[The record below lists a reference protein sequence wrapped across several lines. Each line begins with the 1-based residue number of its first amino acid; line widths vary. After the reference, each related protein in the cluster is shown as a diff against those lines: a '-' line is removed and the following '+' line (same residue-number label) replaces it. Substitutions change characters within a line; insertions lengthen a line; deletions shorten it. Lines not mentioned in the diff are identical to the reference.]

1 MMKGVE
7 QKMRGLAIAGGGLK
21 CVAQIG
27 ALKALDELGIKF
39 DMVSGTSSGSIIAA
53 MYAMECSFEEMEGF
67 IKKYYKKFTKFNL
80 TKLAK
85 GAMSFL
91 KSGVAKIDGIIEIK
105 EFQTL
110 LKTVATNKKINL
122 MSDVKLPLSIVA
134 VDTITTKEIIF
145 TSKVFQSKLNNKNI
159 YIDDAP
165 IDVAIRA
172 STAFPGLFPTCN
184 YREYNLIDGG
194 TKNNLPTEPLKDMG
208 ADRIL
213 ALTFELDEYKP
224 KKDLL
229 AILLRTCDIFSMD
242 RMEQSKKFADLCVNI
257 SVPEANLLSVDNF
270 DECIKIG
277 YDTIMNKK
285 EEIMK
290 LFK

>member
-1 MMKGVE
+1 MKGVE

-39 DMVSGTSSGSIIAA
+39 DMVSGTSSGSMIASMHA
-53 MYAMECSFEEMEGF
+53 IGCTFEEMENF

-80 TKLAK
+80 IKLTK
-85 GAMSFL
+85 GAISFL
-91 KSGVAKIDGIIEIK
+91 TSGVAKVDGVIEIK
-105 EFQTL
+105 ELQTL
-110 LKTVATNKKINL
+110 LREMSNQKGVNL
-122 MSDVKLPLSIVA
+122 LSDVKMPLAIIS
-134 VDTITTKEIIF
+134 VDTITTKEVIF
-145 TSKVFQSKLNNKNI
+145 TSKIFQSELSNKNI
-159 YIDDAP
+159 YVDDAP

-184 YREYNLIDGG
+184 YQEYNLIDGG

-208 ADRIL
+208 ADKIL

-229 AILLRTCDIFSMD
+229 AILLRTCDIFSDD
-242 RMEQSKKFADLCVNI
+242 RVEQSKKLADLCINI
-257 SVPEANLLSVDNF
+257 SVPNANLLSVDNF
-270 DECIKIG
+270 EECIKIG
-277 YDTIMNKK
+277 YNTIMNKK
-285 EEIMK
+285 DEIIK

>member
-1 MMKGVE
+1 MK
-7 QKMRGLAIAGGGLK
+7 GLAIAGGGLK

-39 DMVSGTSSGSIIAA
+39 DMVSGTSSGSMIAS
-53 MYAMECSFEEMEGF
+53 MYAMGCTFEEMEEL
-67 IKKYYKKFTKFNL
+67 IKKYYKKFTKFDL
-80 TKLAK
+80 TKLSK
-85 GAMSFL
+85 GAISFL
-91 KSGVAKIDGIIEIK
+91 KSGIAKIDGVINTK
-105 EFQTL
+105 ELQIL
-110 LKTVATNKKINL
+110 LKEVAIKKGINL
-122 MSDVKLPLSIVA
+122 MSDVKLPISIIA
-134 VDTITTKEIIF
+134 VDTITAKEVIF
-145 TSKVFQSKLNNKNI
+145 TSKIFQSDINNEYI

-208 ADRIL
+208 ADKIL

-229 AILLRTCDIFSMD
+229 AILLRTCDIFSYD
-242 RMEQSKKFADLCVNI
+242 RMERSKMVADFCADI
-257 SVPEANLLSVDNF
+257 AVPGADLLSVDNF
-270 DECIKIG
+270 EECIKIG
-277 YDTIMNKK
+277 YDAIMNKK
-285 EEIMK
+285 DEIIK
-290 LFK
+290 IFA

>member
-1 MMKGVE
+1 MK
-7 QKMRGLAIAGGGLK
+7 GLAIAGGGLK

-39 DMVSGTSSGSIIAA
+39 DMVSGTSSGSMIAS
-53 MYAMECSFEEMEGF
+53 MYAMGCTFEEMEEL
-67 IKKYYKKFTKFNL
+67 IKKYYKKFTKFDL
-80 TKLAK
+80 TKLSK
-85 GAMSFL
+85 GVISFL
-91 KSGVAKIDGIIEIK
+91 KSGIAKIDGVINTK
-105 EFQTL
+105 ELQIL
-110 LKTVATNKKINL
+110 LKEVAIEKGINL
-122 MSDVKLPLSIVA
+122 MSDVKLPISIIA
-134 VDTITTKEIIF
+134 VDTITAKEVIF
-145 TSKVFQSKLNNKNI
+145 TSKIFQSDINNEYI

-208 ADRIL
+208 ADKIL

-229 AILLRTCDIFSMD
+229 AILLRTCDIFSYD
-242 RMEQSKKFADLCVNI
+242 RMERSKMVADFCADI
-257 SVPEANLLSVDNF
+257 AVPGADLLSVDNF
-270 DECIKIG
+270 EECIKIG
-277 YDTIMNKK
+277 YDAIMNKK
-285 EEIMK
+285 DEIIK
-290 LFK
+290 IFA